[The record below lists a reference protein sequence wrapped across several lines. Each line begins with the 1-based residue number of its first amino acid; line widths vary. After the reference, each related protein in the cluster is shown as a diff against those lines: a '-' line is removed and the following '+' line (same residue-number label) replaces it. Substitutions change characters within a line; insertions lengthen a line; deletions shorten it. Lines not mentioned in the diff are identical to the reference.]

1 MVVRDRLKEMQE
13 ASPHCVAGEDV
24 EIEMKP
30 LKGKEKAGADGM
42 ATFLVVAEEINGKVD
57 EVKKNVEDMRK
68 TQRLIISEP
77 SRAERDKHQARHS
90 DLVDANKHLGRRVQK
105 LIKEE
110 QEKLVALE
118 EKGKHSSQVLNEIRL
133 KRTQIQ
139 TASNRF
145 LEIWTEYNT
154 LQVQFREKVKE
165 DLVKCLR
172 VTNNQLTEEEIEE
185 KIDAGE
191 GVFSASIMQ
200 ETAQAKEQLAR
211 VENRHKDIKRLEEGI
226 TEIHSMFMDLAM
238 LVEQQGE
245 MVTRIED
252 HINTASIDVE
262 KGRENLSKAETLQK
276 SARKKKVILGIL
288 AVVVVLILLLVILS
302 EFGAFSGGGGETKII
317 ERTNYIYVM
326 PDGTKKEFDEPQ
338 KNLEMVPSSPTTI
351 VTESAPSAA
360 SESEGYEGSAPADEW
375 EWEEGFQE
383 EGTKPTPP
391 P

>member
-252 HINTASIDVE
+252 HINTAGIDVE

-338 KNLEMVPSSPTTI
+338 KNLELVPSSPTTI

>member
-338 KNLEMVPSSPTTI
+338 KNLELVPSSPTTI

>member
-110 QEKLVALE
+110 QENLVALE

-338 KNLEMVPSSPTTI
+338 KNLELVPSSPTTI
-351 VTESAPSAA
+351 VTESAPSAV

>member
-1 MVVRDRLKEMQE
+1 MVVRDRLKEMQT
-13 ASPHCVAGEDV
+13 ASPHCNAGEDV

-42 ATFLVVAEEINGKVD
+42 AAFLVVAEEINGKVD

-133 KRTQIQ
+133 KKTQIQ

-211 VENRHKDIKRLEEGI
+211 VENRHKDIKKLEEGI

-245 MVTRIED
+245 MVSRIED
-252 HINTASIDVE
+252 HINTASMDVE
-262 KGRENLSKAETLQK
+262 KGRENLGKAENLQK

-302 EFGAFSGGGGETKII
+302 EFGAFSGGGGETRII
-317 ERTNYIYVM
+317 ERNNYIYVM
-326 PDGTKKEFDEPQ
+326 PDGTRVESE
-338 KNLEMVPSSPTTI
+338 VPREDLKVHQVPATTSTTTI
-351 VTESAPSAA
+351 SSSAPIMSDDV
-360 SESEGYEGSAPADEW
+360 EGSALADDYSIQ
-375 EWEEGFQE
+375 WEEDYKE
-383 EGTKPTPP
+383 DTKDTPP
-391 P
+391 

>member
-154 LQVQFREKVKE
+154 LQVEFRERVKD

-172 VTNNQLTEEEIEE
+172 VTNSQLTEEEIEE

-226 TEIHSMFMDLAM
+226 TEIHSMFTDLAM
-238 LVEQQGE
+238 LVQQQGE

-252 HINTASIDVE
+252 HIMTAGIDVE
-262 KGRENLSKAETLQK
+262 KGRENLSKAETWQK
-276 SARKKKVILGIL
+276 AARKKKVILGIL

-302 EFGAFSGGGGETKII
+302 EFGAFSGGGGETII
-317 ERTNYIYVM
+317 ERNNYIYVM

-338 KNLEMVPSSPTTI
+338 ENLKVHQVPSPPTTI
-351 VTESAPSAA
+351 VTTSADTAA
-360 SESEGYEGSAPADEW
+360 PPAKNDPTEW
-375 EWEEGFQE
+375 EWEEGFTKD
-383 EGTKPTPP
+383 TKPTTP
-391 P
+391 